1 MFSSGNFKNN
11 IGVNKDV
18 PRPDFRQSDYNE
30 VIPIKIELSA
40 EYAWAAMDETS
51 KKETELSQLAP
62 TVTHSNKALF
72 VVRVTYFVQVQL
84 VFGLLKRPIVLK
96 LPFILKR
103 TEAKTSCS
111 KLILKE
117 ECNHSKNRRSSSK

>member
-11 IGVNKDV
+11 IGVNRNV

-30 VIPIKIELSA
+30 VIPIKIELDQ

-51 KKETELSQLAP
+51 KKDNELTQLAP

-96 LPFILKR
+96 LPFILR
-103 TEAKTSCS
+103 RSETRSSCS

-117 ECNHSKNRRSSSK
+117 ECAHSKRRSSK